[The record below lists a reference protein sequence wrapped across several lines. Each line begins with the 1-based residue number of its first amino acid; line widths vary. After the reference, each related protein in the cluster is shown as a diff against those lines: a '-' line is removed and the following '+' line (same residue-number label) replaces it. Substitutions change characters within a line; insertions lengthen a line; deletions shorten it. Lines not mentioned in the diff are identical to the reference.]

1 VARIAPSG
9 RQLDP
14 AGPEADGVVASDLA
28 RVAAAEDEG
37 EIARGET
44 PGGRRVARG
53 PREAGVQ
60 VSEEFGQKGIG
71 PLGGGDVAQAQFAAQ
86 AILQGAPE
94 AFDAAVGFGRAGREV
109 ADTEIV
115 QDAAEVGGVLGAP
128 ELFGEAPVRVMADED
143 VDAIAVEGEGPP
155 ILGEHLLEDDGV
167 AVQVLG
173 RAEVQGEHGT
183 GGIIDGAV
191 QGHGGAA
198 GLEPGVD
205 LHSHAQTVGA
215 HRLQAFDGVT
225 TTLELEAG
233 ALPVA
238 AEAAYARAGV
248 EGRPLNY
255 GYSASWA
262 GARIEILTGHTGDR
276 RATTML
282 TRFADPSADCWWPIP
297 T

>member
-1 VARIAPSG
+1 MARIAPFG

-37 EIARGET
+37 EIARGDA

-143 VDAIAVEGEGPP
+143 VKVSLSCFG
-155 ILGEHLLEDDGV
+155 
-167 AVQVLG
+167 
-173 RAEVQGEHGT
+173 
-183 GGIIDGAV
+183 
-191 QGHGGAA
+191 
-198 GLEPGVD
+198 
-205 LHSHAQTVGA
+205 
-215 HRLQAFDGVT
+215 
-225 TTLELEAG
+225 
-233 ALPVA
+233 
-238 AEAAYARAGV
+238 
-248 EGRPLNY
+248 
-255 GYSASWA
+255 
-262 GARIEILTGHTGDR
+262 
-276 RATTML
+276 
-282 TRFADPSADCWWPIP
+282 
-297 T
+297 